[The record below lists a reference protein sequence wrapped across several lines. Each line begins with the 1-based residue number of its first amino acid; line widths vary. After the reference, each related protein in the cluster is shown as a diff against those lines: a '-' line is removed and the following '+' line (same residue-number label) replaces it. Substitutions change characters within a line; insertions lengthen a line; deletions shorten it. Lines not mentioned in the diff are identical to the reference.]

1 MTWECQSTLIIMLTT
16 IVERG
21 RNKCHKYWPDVG
33 DTLEYGR
40 LAVTCIKEDKTDNFI
55 FREFSIQQESE
66 VRQVTQ
72 MAYLSWPDHGVPDS
86 SAEAPELV
94 RYRELLRSGM
104 AELVAQEQCWQEFG
118 REACGEALRRFW
130 RMQDQGNHG
139 WTLPTYLELLARY
152 RLQLESPGAT
162 PLPLLALARPGSGEV
177 HQQHWCWPGS
187 PPMRHTCR

>member
-1 MTWECQSTLIIMLTT
+1 MAELQTLLTPSLQARVDALLLPLQGPT
-16 IVERG
+16 AWHGELPVLLLDR
-21 RNKCHKYWPDVG
+21 CW
-33 DTLEYGR
+33 LR
-40 LAVTCIKEDKTDNFI
+40 LQVVP
-55 FREFSIQQESE
+55 
-66 VRQVTQ
+66 VRRLSQV
-72 MAYLSWPDHGVPDS
+72 LPPDS

-94 RYRELLRSGM
+94 HYRALLRSGLG
-104 AELVAQEQCWQEFG
+104 ELEAQEQCWQEFG

-130 RMQDQGNHG
+130 SMQDQGNHG

-177 HQQHWCWPGS
+177 HHQHWCWPGA

>member
-1 MTWECQSTLIIMLTT
+1 MAELQTLLT
-16 IVERG
+16 
-21 RNKCHKYWPDVG
+21 P
-33 DTLEYGR
+33 R
-40 LAVTCIKEDKTDNFI
+40 LQARVDGLLLPLQGVSAWHGELPVLLLDRCWL
-55 FREFSIQQESE
+55 RLQVVP
-66 VRQVTQ
+66 VRRLSQV
-72 MAYLSWPDHGVPDS
+72 LPPDS
-86 SAEAPELV
+86 SSEAPELV

-104 AELVAQEQCWQEFG
+104 AELVAQELCWQEFG
-118 REACGEALRRFW
+118 REACREALRRFW

-152 RLQLESPGAT
+152 RRQLESPGAT

>member
-1 MTWECQSTLIIMLTT
+1 MAELQTLLTPRLQARVEALLQPLQS
-16 IVERG
+16 ER
-21 RNKCHKYWPDVG
+21 RWHG
-33 DTLEYGR
+33 DLPVLLLDRCWLRLQAVPVQR
-40 LAVTCIKEDKTDNFI
+40 LA
-55 FREFSIQQESE
+55 
-66 VRQVTQ
+66 QV
-72 MAYLSWPDHGVPDS
+72 LPPDT

-94 RYRELLRSGM
+94 RYRELRRAGV
-104 AELVAQEQCWQEFG
+104 AELEAQERCWQEFG
-118 REACGEALRRFW
+118 REACGDALRRYW

-152 RLQLESPGAT
+152 RLQLEGNGAT

>member
-1 MTWECQSTLIIMLTT
+1 MAELQTLLTPRLQ
-16 IVERG
+16 ERVDG
-21 RNKCHKYWPDVG
+21 LLLPLQGVSAWHGELPVLLLDRCW
-33 DTLEYGR
+33 LR
-40 LAVTCIKEDKTDNFI
+40 LQVVP
-55 FREFSIQQESE
+55 
-66 VRQVTQ
+66 VRRLSQV
-72 MAYLSWPDHGVPDS
+72 LPPDS

-152 RLQLESPGAT
+152 RRQLESPGAT
-162 PLPLLALARPGSGEV
+162 PLPLLALARPGSGEA

>member
-1 MTWECQSTLIIMLTT
+1 MAELQTLLTPSLQARVDALLLPLQGPT
-16 IVERG
+16 AWNGELPVLLLDR
-21 RNKCHKYWPDVG
+21 CW
-33 DTLEYGR
+33 LR
-40 LAVTCIKEDKTDNFI
+40 LQVVP
-55 FREFSIQQESE
+55 
-66 VRQVTQ
+66 VRRLSQV
-72 MAYLSWPDHGVPDS
+72 LPPDS

-94 RYRELLRSGM
+94 HYRALLRSGLG
-104 AELVAQEQCWQEFG
+104 ELEAQEQCWQEFG

-177 HQQHWCWPGS
+177 HQQHWCWPGA